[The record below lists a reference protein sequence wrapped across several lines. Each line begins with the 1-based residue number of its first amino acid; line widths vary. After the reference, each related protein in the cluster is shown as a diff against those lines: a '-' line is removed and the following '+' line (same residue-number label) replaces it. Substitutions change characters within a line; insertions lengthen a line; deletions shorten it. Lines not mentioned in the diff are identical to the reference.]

1 MRTIF
6 TTMLTVF
13 FMSFSALIFP
23 ANAQDTSDNQAL
35 QAQSVISDQLSAF
48 IAGDG
53 DRAFSHAAPTIKQ
66 RFQTPERFM
75 DMVERG
81 YGPIYRS
88 STYDFGRNSIQGN
101 QVMQEL
107 ILTDQKGNTW
117 QSIYVLMKQAD
128 GSLKIMGVQMRRSE
142 NSIL

>member
-1 MRTIF
+1 MRTLF
-6 TTMLTVF
+6 TTMITVF
-13 FMSFSALIFP
+13 FMSFAALIFP
-23 ANAQDTSDNQAL
+23 ASAQGNLDNQAM

>member
-1 MRTIF
+1 
-6 TTMLTVF
+6 
-13 FMSFSALIFP
+13 
-23 ANAQDTSDNQAL
+23 
-35 QAQSVISDQLSAF
+35 
-48 IAGDG
+48 
-53 DRAFSHAAPTIKQ
+53 AFSHAAPTIKQ

-88 STYDFGRNSIQGN
+88 STYDFGRNSAQGN
-101 QVMQEL
+101 QIVQEL
-107 ILTDQKGNTW
+107 ILTDKKGNTW
-117 QSIYVLMKQAD
+117 QSIYVLMKQED

>member
-1 MRTIF
+1 MRTAFI
-6 TTMLTVF
+6 TTLAVF
-13 FMSFSALIFP
+13 FTSLIISVVP
-23 ANAQDTSDNQAL
+23 ANAQDKQAIE
-35 QAQSVISDQLSAF
+35 AQTVISDQLSAF
-48 IAGDG
+48 IEGDG
-53 DRAFSHAAPTIKQ
+53 QRAFSHAAPTIKQ

-88 STYDFGRNSIQGN
+88 STYDFGRNSAQGN
-101 QVMQEL
+101 QIVQEL
-107 ILTDQKGNTW
+107 ILTDKKGNTW
-117 QSIYVLMKQAD
+117 QSIYVLMKQED

>member
-1 MRTIF
+1 MRTRLITIF
-6 TTMLTVF
+6 TVIFASLLAFTLPSKAQNTADKH
-13 FMSFSALIFP
+13 ALE
-23 ANAQDTSDNQAL
+23 
-35 QAQSVISDQLSAF
+35 AQSVISDQLSAF
-48 IAGDG
+48 IEGDG
-53 DRAFSHAAPTIKQ
+53 ARAFSHAAPTIKQ

-75 DMVERG
+75 NMVESG

-88 STYDFGRNSIQGN
+88 STYDFGRNSTNGN
-101 QVMQEL
+101 QIVQEL

-128 GSLKIMGVQMRRSE
+128 GSLKIMGVQMRRSA

>member
-1 MRTIF
+1 MRTAFITKF
-6 TTMLTVF
+6 AVF
-13 FMSFSALIFP
+13 FTSLIIFVVP
-23 ANAQDTSDNQAL
+23 ANAQDKQAIE
-35 QAQSVISDQLSAF
+35 AQTVISDQLSAF
-48 IAGDG
+48 IEGDG
-53 DRAFSHAAPTIKQ
+53 QRAFSHAAPTIKQ

-88 STYDFGRNSIQGN
+88 STYDFGRNSAQGN
-101 QVMQEL
+101 QIVQEL
-107 ILTDQKGNTW
+107 ILTDKKGNTW
-117 QSIYVLMKQAD
+117 QSIYVLMKQQD

>member
-6 TTMLTVF
+6 TTMITVF
-13 FMSFSALIFP
+13 FMSFAALIFP
-23 ANAQDTSDNQAL
+23 ASAQGTSDNQAM

>member
-1 MRTIF
+1 MDIRTAFITAF
-6 TTMLTVF
+6 AVF
-13 FMSFSALIFP
+13 FTSLITFVVP
-23 ANAQDTSDNQAL
+23 ANAQDRQAIE
-35 QAQSVISDQLSAF
+35 AQTVISDQLSAF
-48 IAGDG
+48 IEGDG
-53 DRAFSHAAPTIKQ
+53 QRAFSHAAPTIRQ

-88 STYDFGRNSIQGN
+88 STYDFGRNSAQGN
-101 QVMQEL
+101 QIVQEL
-107 ILTDQKGNTW
+107 ILTDKKGNTW
-117 QSIYVLMKQAD
+117 QSIYVLMKQQD

>member
-1 MRTIF
+1 MRTAFI
-6 TTMLTVF
+6 TTFAVF
-13 FMSFSALIFP
+13 FTSLITLVFP
-23 ANAQDTSDNQAL
+23 ANAQDKQAIE
-35 QAQSVISDQLSAF
+35 AQTVISDQLSAF
-48 IAGDG
+48 IEGDG
-53 DRAFSHAAPTIKQ
+53 QRAFSHAALTIRQ

-88 STYDFGRNSIQGN
+88 STYDFGRNSAQGN
-101 QVMQEL
+101 QIVQEL
-107 ILTDQKGNTW
+107 ILTDKKGNTW
-117 QSIYVLMKQAD
+117 QSIYVLMKQED

>member
-1 MRTIF
+1 MRQTLITF
-6 TTMLTVF
+6 LTV
-13 FMSFSALIFP
+13 IFASIMTFILP
-23 ANAQDTSDNQAL
+23 AHAQSTADKSAL
-35 QAQSVISDQLSAF
+35 QAQTVISDQLSAF
-48 IAGDG
+48 IEGDG
-53 DRAFSHAAPTIKQ
+53 VRAFSHAAPTIKQ

-75 DMVERG
+75 NMVEQG

-88 STYDFGRNSIQGN
+88 STYDFGRNLINGN
-101 QVMQEL
+101 QIVQEL

>member
-6 TTMLTVF
+6 TTMITVF
-13 FMSFSALIFP
+13 FMSFAALIFP
-23 ANAQDTSDNQAL
+23 ANAQGSSDNQAM

>member
-1 MRTIF
+1 MKTIF
-6 TTMLTVF
+6 VTMITVLLTSLMAFV
-13 FMSFSALIFP
+13 LP
-23 ANAQDTSDNQAL
+23 VNAQGTSDNQAL

-101 QVMQEL
+101 QIMQEL

>member
-1 MRTIF
+1 MRTAFITAF
-6 TTMLTVF
+6 AVF
-13 FMSFSALIFP
+13 FTSLITLVLP
-23 ANAQDTSDNQAL
+23 ANAQDKQAIE
-35 QAQSVISDQLSAF
+35 AQTVISDQLSAF
-48 IAGDG
+48 IEGDG
-53 DRAFSHAAPTIKQ
+53 QRAFSHAAPTIRQ

-88 STYDFGRNSIQGN
+88 STYDFGRNSAQGN
-101 QVMQEL
+101 QIVQEL
-107 ILTDQKGNTW
+107 ILTDKKGNTW
-117 QSIYVLMKQAD
+117 QSIYVLMKQQD